1 LWRLTR
7 LVLLS
12 LLAALLGTCR
22 PAAWRAKRR
31 GLERLL
37 DEPPRKRV
45 RQLEHS
51 QSILT

>member
-22 PAAWRAKRR
+22 PGIWHAKRR
-31 GLERLL
+31 RLERLL
-37 DEPPRKRV
+37 AEPPRRRSK
-45 RQLEHS
+45 QLERC
-51 QSILT
+51 QEL